1 MIFPLFLLSCFLHT
15 ARTGKSQSSL
25 PAVRIEIQYCL
36 KVTATKEGNTWYV
49 FLIITRSMTF
59 PFTRTLS
66 GFILRSTSKIFLRWG
81 RRTVAAL
88 PSVDWVLQVSDQDF
102 SITLDA
108 YFNVKW
114 EDRRLQSAM
123 FSNRSTTR
131 PTTRQERRQ
140 RRKDKFSMTAVNVN
154 ILPKLWIPD
163 LEIMDLMS
171 FETHEILSKLEGKNI
186 LWFQCSIFVCGG
198 VWIDSN
204 YEVMYA
210 LASKITFICQMDF
223 NAFPVDIQVSKKLSF
238 LQEFWPGFRTYS
250 KYCEGLQVSCGLV
263 QLPDE

>member
-1 MIFPLFLLSCFLHT
+1 M
-15 ARTGKSQSSL
+15 
-25 PAVRIEIQYCL
+25 
-36 KVTATKEGNTWYV
+36 
-49 FLIITRSMTF
+49 
-59 PFTRTLS
+59 
-66 GFILRSTSKIFLRWG
+66 
-81 RRTVAAL
+81 
-88 PSVDWVLQVSDQDF
+88 SDQDF
-102 SITLDA
+102 SITLDC

-114 EDRRLQSAM
+114 QDTRLESAL
-123 FSNRSTTR
+123 FGNQTVGAGG
-131 PTTRQERRQ
+131 RRQ
-140 RRKDKFSMTAVNVN
+140 RKDKFSMTAVNVN

-223 NAFPVDIQVSKKLSF
+223 NAFPVDIQVGKSRSF
-238 LQEFWPGFRTYS
+238 L
-250 KYCEGLQVSCGLV
+250 
-263 QLPDE
+263 